1 MDVTN
6 VLNHPVFDNPNTDI
20 NSTLFGRI
28 SKASDRRQ
36 FTVGARL
43 NFQVNRTSPML
54 PQEAEWV

>member
-1 MDVTN
+1 M
-6 VLNHPVFDNPNTDI
+6 LNHPVFDNPNTDI

-28 SKASDRRQ
+28 SKASEGRQ

-43 NFQVNRTSPML
+43 NFQVNRIDSSSSPML

>member
-1 MDVTN
+1 M
-6 VLNHPVFDNPNTDI
+6 LNHPVFDNPNTDI

-28 SKASDRRQ
+28 SKASDGRQ

-43 NFQVNRTSPML
+43 NFQVNRIDSSSSPML

>member
-1 MDVTN
+1 

-28 SKASDRRQ
+28 SKASEGRQ

-43 NFQVNRTSPML
+43 NFQVNRIDSSSSPML